1 MLEELSRE
9 RIKRLDEVYPV
20 FLALSSILLTLVDRS
35 PGLLQFSYL
44 SLVVLV
50 AFSMLAWGI
59 GHVRGDD
66 SVGASFKLAGWLAWV
81 NQIGILVIFSAWID
95 YLHFIQAWEGI
106 MEWTSLV
113 RLLTGVAL
121 VLVTVLTWFLMVPLY
136 RRERSECV
144 KPLAVGVL
152 ISLLVVRFLIY

>member
-1 MLEELSRE
+1 MLEELRRE
-9 RIKRLDEVYPV
+9 RVKRLDEVYPV

-59 GHVRGDD
+59 GHVREDD
-66 SVGASFKLAGWLAWV
+66 SVGVSFKLAGWLAWV

-95 YLHFIQAWEGI
+95 YVHFFWALRGTI
-106 MEWTSLV
+106 EWFWLV
-113 RLLTGVAL
+113 RLPTVVAL
-121 VLVTVLTWFLMVPLY
+121 VSATVLTWVLMISLY
-136 RRERSECV
+136 QKHWSECV
-144 KPLAVGVL
+144 KPLVAGVV
-152 ISLLVVRFLIY
+152 ISVLVVCFLIY